1 MLSLSIITITKNDKD
16 GFYKTL
22 SSIPSKYKN
31 HFEYIVINGGK
42 PLRKNSLNG
51 KVDFYLEEN
60 DSGISDAFNKGINL
74 AKGRYIL
81 LLNSGDTLVSENTF
95 RLAIAK
101 LLKNE
106 SIICYGV
113 CNEKTGFNIPN
124 PKNRADKIP
133 HQGMFVAKE
142 IYKKL
147 GGYSN
152 SFKLRMDYEFVK
164 RAFNKKINFI
174 YVDEVMSYYSDGGIS
189 SAKVNRHL
197 FYREAVCIDILYD
210 GYPSFRNLIRYIYW
224 AVKIY
229 FSFK

>member
-1 MLSLSIITITKNDKD
+1 MISLSIITITKNDED

-31 HFEYIVINGGK
+31 RFEYIVVNGGK
-42 PLRKNSLNG
+42 PLKKNLLNA

-81 LLNSGDTLVSENTF
+81 LLNSGDTLVSDNTF
-95 RLAIAK
+95 RLALGK
-101 LLKNE
+101 LFNDE

-124 PKNRADKIP
+124 RKSSADEIP
-133 HQGMFVAKE
+133 HQGMFVARE
-142 IYKKL
+142 IYKKI

-152 SFKLRMDYEFVK
+152 SFKLRMDYEFLR
-164 RAFNKKINFI
+164 RAFNKKISFI
-174 YVDEVMSYYSDGGIS
+174 YIEDTISFYSDGGIS
-189 SAKVNRHL
+189 SSPVNRLL
-197 FYREAVCIDILYD
+197 FYREAVSIDILYD
-210 GYPSFRNLIRYIYW
+210 GYPSFRNLIRFIYW
-224 AVKIY
+224 AVKNY